1 MALTAVN
8 PDVVSMPS
16 PQGLELRSLLAE
28 DSKTWKKGEFC
39 FLTSGTVTPV
49 VTTGK
54 TDVYGIFAED
64 QATSTSTSTVKVR
77 VLELGT
83 ELAMSVTNNGTAGA
97 STDATIGTRYGAY
110 GKSNVTYLDVNTGS
124 GQFEVIGPL
133 STYDELDD
141 NQFDMDAAPGR
152 VLVKFTVVS

>member
-8 PDVVSMPS
+8 PEVISTPS
-16 PQGLELRSLLAE
+16 PQGLALRKLLAE
-28 DSKTWKKGEFC
+28 DSKTWKKGEMC

-64 QATSTSTSTVKVR
+64 QATSTSTSSVWVR
-77 VLELGT
+77 VLEIGT
-83 ELAMSVTNNGTAGA
+83 ELTMSVTNNGTAGT
-97 STDATIGTRYGAY
+97 STSVAIGTRFGAY
-110 GKSNVTYLDVNTGS
+110 GKTNVTYIDLNTTS
-124 GQFEVIGPL
+124 GQLEVIGPL
-133 STYDELDD
+133 STYDEYDD

-152 VLVKFTVVS
+152 VIVEFTAIS